1 MSALKW
7 PHLGEGGTVNI
18 KLYTGRKSEE
28 RNLTIVYMLEV
39 ITRIKI
45 HIEDQ
50 EEDFNKYNS
59 VYNKY
64 NNF

>member
-1 MSALKW
+1 MSALTW
-7 PHLGEGGTVNI
+7 PQLREGGAINI

-28 RNLTIVYMLEV
+28 RSLTIVYMLEV

-59 VYNKY
+59 VYNKN